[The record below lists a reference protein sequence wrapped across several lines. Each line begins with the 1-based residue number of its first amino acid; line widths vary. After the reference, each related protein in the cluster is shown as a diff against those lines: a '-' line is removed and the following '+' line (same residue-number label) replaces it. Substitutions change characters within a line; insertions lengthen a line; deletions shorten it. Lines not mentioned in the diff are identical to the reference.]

1 MRKAKLTFVT
11 SWLRP
16 RCNRNCSGAFVLW
29 RSARRGAAERSHAR
43 PWHGAEGSELLCAKP
58 AASSGEGGGDRRAA
72 GIGVGVGGGAAA
84 ALAAGLDTAKED
96 GVAALLWLKAI
107 MEATVRQSPSIPLPD
122 LLVEFAR
129 GLSVCYESLALGL
142 YLDFARV
149 LANSQDWRVQAF
161 AF

>member
-1 MRKAKLTFVT
+1 MVL
-11 SWLRP
+11 L
-16 RCNRNCSGAFVLW
+16 CSGARQGVEQQ
-29 RSARRGAAERSHAR
+29 SGAMRGRGMAPS
-43 PWHGAEGSELLCAKP
+43 AKP
-58 AASSGEGGGDRRAA
+58 DASSGEGGGDRRAA

-84 ALAAGLDTAKED
+84 ALAAGLDAAKED

-107 MEATVRQSPSIPLPD
+107 MEATVRQSPSIPRPD

-129 GLSVCYESLALGL
+129 GLSVRYESLALGL

>member
-72 GIGVGVGGGAAA
+72 GVGVGVSGGGAA

-96 GVAALLWLKAI
+96 GVAALLRLKAI
-107 MEATVRQSPSIPLPD
+107 MEAMVRQSPSIPRPD

-129 GLSVCYESLALGL
+129 GLSVRYESLALGL

>member
-1 MRKAKLTFVT
+1 MR
-11 SWLRP
+11 R
-16 RCNRNCSGAFVLW
+16 AFASIMLNMAQESAARVLE
-29 RSARRGAAERSHAR
+29 AERR
-43 PWHGAEGSELLCAKP
+43 
-58 AASSGEGGGDRRAA
+58 
-72 GIGVGVGGGAAA
+72 AA
-84 ALAAGLDTAKED
+84 ALAAGREAAKED
-96 GVAALLWLKAI
+96 GVAALLRLKAI